1 MPPIPPEDRNL
12 ERIWDFVPV
21 NKTEEVQYKCKRGMR
36 LKTEVADDPRP
47 LTCQDGNLWD
57 EPATDDDWEQCVP
70 SKKNVAKIVLRAIR
84 D

>member
-1 MPPIPPEDRNL
+1 
-12 ERIWDFVPV
+12 
-21 NKTEEVQYKCKRGMR
+21 MR

-70 SKKNVAKIVLRAIR
+70 SKKKIAKIVLRAIR